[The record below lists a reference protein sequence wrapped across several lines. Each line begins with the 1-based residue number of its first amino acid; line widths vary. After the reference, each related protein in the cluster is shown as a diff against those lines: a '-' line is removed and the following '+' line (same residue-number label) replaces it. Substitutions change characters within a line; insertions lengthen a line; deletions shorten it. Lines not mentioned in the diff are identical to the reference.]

1 MLVDYKKTEKIV
13 ERTFGI
19 EEVTP
24 GMAATYLES
33 MPHNRRLRHNAVN
46 EIVLAMESGK
56 FFATIEPIHFDVMGH
71 LRNGQH
77 RMTAVIKSGKTVE
90 MLVVRG
96 ATEDEIDAIDTGNR
110 RLPGDVLAL
119 RHGVADG
126 DTAATALKHLWNY
139 ELGRAP
145 TGGGNNKAGVG
156 MNNHEMGQY
165 FLKHPKIIDSVA
177 YVNETP
183 SLKRMTAR
191 GTMAF
196 CHYAIMGKC
205 KEGIATE
212 LAETFFHN
220 LARDIYTGNTDPIY
234 RLRERLQKAK
244 DAPVNGPNKKDK
256 LNITETC
263 ALIFKA
269 WNFWIAGKETTRL
282 SWRIGGDIPEDFPRP
297 KSPR

>member
-1 MLVDYKKTEKIV
+1 MVVGYKKSEKAV

-19 EEVTP
+19 EEITP
-24 GMAATYLES
+24 GLATQYLES
-33 MPHNRRLRHNAVN
+33 MPHNRRLRNNLVN
-46 EIVLAMESGK
+46 EIVRAMESGQ
-56 FFATIEPIHFDVMGH
+56 FFATIEPIHFDVIGK

-77 RMTAVIKSGKTVE
+77 RMNAIIKSGKTVE

-110 RLPGDVLAL
+110 RLPGDALAL

-126 DTAATALKHLWNY
+126 DTAATALKHMWNL
-139 ELGRAP
+139 ERGQMP
-145 TGGGNNKAGVG
+145 QGGGIGKAGMG

-165 FLKHPKIIDSVA
+165 FLKHPDVVHSVSRI
-177 YVNETP
+177 NESP
-183 SLKRMTAR
+183 SLKRLAAK

-196 CHYAIMGKC
+196 CHYAITRKC
-205 KEGIATE
+205 KAGIATE
-212 LAETFFHN
+212 LAETFFLN
-220 LARDIYTGNTDPIY
+220 LERDVYTGNSDPIF

-244 DAPVNGPNKKDK
+244 NAPVNGPNKKDK
-256 LNITETC
+256 LSITEMC

-282 SWRIGGDIPEDFPRP
+282 SWRVGGYLPEEFPLP